1 MLITRR
7 IDFSASHRCASPHLT
22 EAENL
27 AVYGEE
33 ANPRGHGH
41 NYELEVTLEGEADAV
56 TGMIIDLKEV
66 KSILE
71 AEVVHPMDHRNLNH
85 EVAPFDSVVPTAE
98 NLAIEIWR
106 RLKPRFASTPAQLH
120 SIRLHEGED
129 LYVDYEGLR

>member
-27 AVYGEE
+27 AVYGDE

-41 NYELEVTLEGEADAV
+41 NYALEVTLEGQADAV

-71 AEVVHPMDHRNLNH
+71 AEVVQPMDHRHLNH
-85 EVAPFDSVVPTAE
+85 EVAPFDTVVPTTE

-106 RLKPRFASTPAQLH
+106 RLEPRFASTPARLH
-120 SIRLHEGED
+120 SIRLHEGDD
-129 LYVDYEGLR
+129 LYVDYGGPR

>member
-7 IDFSASHRCASPHLT
+7 IDFSASHRCASPQLT
-22 EAENL
+22 DAENL
-27 AVYGEE
+27 AVYGDE

-41 NYELEVTLEGEADAV
+41 NYVLEVTLDGQADAV

-66 KSILE
+66 KSVLE
-71 AEVVHPMDHRNLNH
+71 AEIVQPMDHRSLNH
-85 EVAPFDSVVPTAE
+85 EVEPFDSVVPTAE

-106 RLKPRFASTPAQLH
+106 RLEPRFASTPARLH

-129 LYVDYEGLR
+129 LYVDYEGPR